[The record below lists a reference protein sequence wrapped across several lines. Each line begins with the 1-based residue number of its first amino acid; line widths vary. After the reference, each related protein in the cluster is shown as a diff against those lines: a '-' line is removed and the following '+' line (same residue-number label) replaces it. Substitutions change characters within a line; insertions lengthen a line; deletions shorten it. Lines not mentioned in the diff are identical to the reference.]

1 MSTTSKVSLASAG
14 LLTALT
20 LVAFAPAADA
30 DEGFYSRNGA
40 DRAAAGISNGNG
52 FSPTTASPSDGF
64 DTSDAAI
71 GAMAG
76 LVAAGAG
83 VIAVGTARRHHGQVM
98 HPA

>member
-1 MSTTSKVSLASAG
+1 MSMTSKVSLASAG

-20 LVAFAPAADA
+20 LVAFAPSANA

-40 DRAAAGISNGNG
+40 DQAAAGISNGNS
-52 FSPTTASPSDGF
+52 FVPTTTSPSEGF
-64 DTSDAAI
+64 DMSDAAI
-71 GAMAG
+71 GATAA

-83 VIAVGTARRHHGQVM
+83 VIAVGAARRHHGHVM